1 MHVLFTRPID
11 DSKDLILKFK
21 SLGHIV
27 SSIPVISIKKKEYSK
42 IDFSS
47 FKGIIFTSSNA
58 IKFLDTKLLDK
69 NIKCFCVGSATEFS
83 AKERGFQNI
92 FSSEGNVNN
101 LKEIILQNF
110 KSSEGKLLYIS
121 GETITFE
128 LDKFLISE
136 GLKVERV
143 INYSSDP
150 IEKFNEILIDDLKNN
165 VPDIVYI
172 YSQNSA
178 ISFKNLIKN
187 YNLQNHWMNTNLM
200 CIGEKTSSVLNDI
213 KWKKIFL
220 FNPGEEEYLLY
231 KI

>member
-1 MHVLFTRPID
+1 MHILFTRPID

-27 SSIPVISIKKKEYSK
+27 SSIPVISIKKKEYPK
-42 IDFSS
+42 IDFSF

-69 NIKCFCVGSATEFS
+69 NIKCFCVGNATELL
-83 AKERGFQNI
+83 AKEKGFQNI
-92 FSSEGNVNN
+92 FSAEGNVNN

-200 CIGEKTSSVLNDI
+200 CISEKTSSVLNDI

>member
-58 IKFLDTKLLDK
+58 IRFLDTKLLDK
-69 NIKCFCVGSATEFS
+69 NIKCFCVGNATELL
-83 AKERGFQNI
+83 AKEEGFQNI
-92 FSSEGNVNN
+92 FSAEGNVNN

-200 CIGEKTSSVLNDI
+200 CISEKTSSVLNDI

>member
-42 IDFSS
+42 INFSS
-47 FKGIIFTSSNA
+47 LKGIIFTSSNA

-69 NIKCFCVGSATEFS
+69 NIKCFCVGNATELL
-83 AKERGFQNI
+83 AKEKGFQNI
-92 FSSEGNVNN
+92 FSAEGNVNN

-200 CIGEKTSSVLNDI
+200 CISEKTSSVLNDI

>member
-1 MHVLFTRPID
+1 MHILFTRPID

-69 NIKCFCVGSATEFS
+69 NIKCFCVGNATEFLP
-83 AKERGFQNI
+83 KEKGFQNI
-92 FSSEGNVNN
+92 FAAEGNVNN

-150 IEKFNEILIDDLKNN
+150 IEKFNKILIDDLKNN

-200 CIGEKTSSVLNDI
+200 CISEKTSSVLNDI